1 MNDSGMGRR
10 GETQHSAEQG
20 CRLRTAAHQA
30 AAAASTSA
38 RCAGEAKAGLCLPGQ
53 RLLETPRGESVR
65 GVRRNGK
72 GWERLK
78 EGHAKFD
85 SVSEMSGFAGGDA
98 GLETVPGLEGG
109 SAAGSGCHSSA
120 CPWGYT
126 TGGRICLTPPAWG
139 FRAAVIAG
147 LCVRGEERAGRFK

>member
-85 SVSEMSGFAGGDA
+85 SVSKMPGFAGGDA

-109 SAAGSGCHSSA
+109 VGSRVRLSQ
-120 CPWGYT
+120 
-126 TGGRICLTPPAWG
+126 
-139 FRAAVIAG
+139 
-147 LCVRGEERAGRFK
+147 LCVSVGLHQGGKDLPHASGLGLPSIRHCGVVCQRGGKGWKV